1 MTNIRA
7 ENQYKLTKRR
17 HTLSYH
23 NICWIVLQN
32 QKLRIFTAKQ
42 FNQFDPPSKSNAPG
56 WPEQDQQQPPA
67 QRLYKEYE
75 LFPVQQISGFQTGDM
90 CFAQPGIPV
99 VGNQHA
105 PNAIQPQHL
114 LQAKVPP
121 FNTDSSQARTGQ
133 GDPYFYQDVYVNTER
148 QLMGGLNHPGDQM
161 KLEITKTRSVPF
173 LSSAKCH
180 D

>member
-1 MTNIRA
+1 
-7 ENQYKLTKRR
+7 
-17 HTLSYH
+17 
-23 NICWIVLQN
+23 
-32 QKLRIFTAKQ
+32 
-42 FNQFDPPSKSNAPG
+42 
-56 WPEQDQQQPPA
+56 
-67 QRLYKEYE
+67 
-75 LFPVQQISGFQTGDM
+75 M

-148 QLMGGLNHPGDQM
+148 QLMVGLNHPGDQM

-173 LSSAKCH
+173 LSSASAMIEAEKLDPSFTRMTPEYLSEPSDKSSLTSTTISTINSFKSANELVCSRS
-180 D
+180 DASVSCDRLGESFVIGKG